1 MVWGAISTTRRS
13 QLVIVR
19 NNLNGQRYVNDILQ
33 PHLIPFLNAHNN
45 PMTFQQDNA
54 RPHAAHVTQQ
64 YLNQNNVNVLPWPSM
79 SADMNPIEHLWDRI
93 EVDIR
98 RQNRRF
104 ARTIDM
110 ENALLQVWQAVPQ
123 RDVRTLCLSMRRRCT
138 ACFNAFGRHT
148 RY

>member
-1 MVWGAISTTRRS
+1 MVWGAISTTGRS

-33 PHLIPFLNAHNN
+33 PHLIPFLNTHNN

-79 SADMNPIEHLWDRI
+79 SADMNPIEHLGI
-93 EVDIR
+93 ELKW
-98 RQNRRF
+98 
-104 ARTIDM
+104 T
-110 ENALLQVWQAVPQ
+110 
-123 RDVRTLCLSMRRRCT
+123 
-138 ACFNAFGRHT
+138 
-148 RY
+148 

>member
-1 MVWGAISTTRRS
+1 M
-13 QLVIVR
+13 
-19 NNLNGQRYVNDILQ
+19 NGQRYVNDILQ

-54 RPHAAHVTQQ
+54 RTHAAHITQQ

-98 RQNRRF
+98 TEGSPELLIW
-104 ARTIDM
+104 RTPCYKRGKQCHREM
-110 ENALLQVWQAVPQ
+110 
-123 RDVRTLCLSMRRRCT
+123 
-138 ACFNAFGRHT
+138 
-148 RY
+148 